1 MNEKRFI
8 RRLIALFLVGML
20 FVAYGNY
27 LIKSVEV
34 VSVNGEEIH
43 GEIIIK
49 IGNDFHKY
57 YE

>member
-8 RRLIALFLVGML
+8 RRLIALFIVGLL
-20 FVAYGNY
+20 FIAYGNY
-27 LIKSVEV
+27 LTKSIRI
-34 VSVNGEEIH
+34 VSVNGEKVH
-43 GEIIIK
+43 GEIVVK